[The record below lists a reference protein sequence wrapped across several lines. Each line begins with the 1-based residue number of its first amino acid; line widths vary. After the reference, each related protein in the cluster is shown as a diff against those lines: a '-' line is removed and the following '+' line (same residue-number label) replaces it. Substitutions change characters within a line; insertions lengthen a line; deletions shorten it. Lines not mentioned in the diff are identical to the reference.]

1 MKKKILILAAVL
13 PFLFMACNDDDA
25 YSLDKFWQSI
35 ATVENPE
42 NNSAYFFM
50 CDDSVRMWTAA
61 PMGMTYR
68 PKSGQRIIANY
79 TILNDQPK
87 GSEYDHDVRMNS
99 VYEVL
104 TKDIFK
110 VTPETQ
116 DSIGNDPIEIVSMWI
131 GSKSH
136 FLNVEFVFHGL
147 NKTHFVSLVS
157 DANKTYSDGKIHLEF
172 RHNANN
178 DSPSYRKA
186 GIVSFDLRSLQDPAN
201 EMKLDI
207 VVHTNEYGSSKEKE
221 YEFNYKYG
229 RHMASHIPDRPI
241 VTTNWTEVR

>member
-1 MKKKILILAAVL
+1 MKKKILILVAAL
-13 PFLFMACNDDDA
+13 PFLFMACHNEEY

-42 NNSAYFFM
+42 NNSAYFLVL
-50 CDDSVRMWTAA
+50 DDSVRLWTAA
-61 PMGMTYR
+61 SNTNSR
-68 PKSGQRIIANY
+68 PKDGQRIIANY
-79 TILNDQPK
+79 TILNNQPE

-110 VTPETQ
+110 ITPEKQ
-116 DSIGNDPIEIVSMWI
+116 DSIGNDPIGISTMWI

-136 FLNVEFVFHGL
+136 YLNVEFIFHGRDKL
-147 NKTHFVSLVS
+147 HLVSLVS
-157 DANKTYSDGKIHLEF
+157 DDNKTYSDGKIHLEF

-178 DSPSYRKA
+178 DTPDYRNA

-201 EMKLDI
+201 EMTLDI
-207 VVHTNEYGSSKEKE
+207 VVHVNEYGSSIEKE
-221 YEFNYKYG
+221 YNLKYNYG
-229 RHMASHIPDRPI
+229 RP
-241 VTTNWTEVR
+241 